1 MAEIREE
8 SRARAKTRK
17 GHEQRRN
24 ALQEE
29 KEAEARKPAER
40 EAQRAPDQRVAELQH
55 DPEAA
60 WARVAE
66 LLSIRG
72 TRHYPEVVRLLGDMA
87 ALAERDGAVRAFAQ
101 SYDQFVVAHRTK
113 KALIRKLKAEGPVTA
128 TLSKLA
134 SD

>member
-1 MAEIREE
+1 MRRSAPGTSVLPNCSTIPKPHGPA
-8 SRARAKTRK
+8 SR
-17 GHEQRRN
+17 N
-24 ALQEE
+24 SFPS
-29 KEAEARKPAER
+29 EAPA
-40 EAQRAPDQRVAELQH
+40 
-55 DPEAA
+55 
-60 WARVAE
+60 
-66 LLSIRG
+66 
-72 TRHYPEVVRLLGDMA
+72 TTEVVRLLGDLA